1 MQNAKVFRQIGDTI
15 ESYKSITETLRADM
29 EDMKSQMRVVTEEN
43 SNLKNALMNL
53 QSDIKNNEAKVND
66 IIPSQLDNKIE
77 QDFGILNSTSSQFQL
92 QTTRSLQLISARQES
107 LEREVEQIT
116 NQQNVGPPESSI
128 ETLTKNLTARVT
140 GTVTTCT

>member
-1 MQNAKVFRQIGDTI
+1 
-15 ESYKSITETLRADM
+15 M

-53 QSDIKNNEAKVND
+53 QSDIKNNEAKVSD

-77 QDFGILNSTSSQFQL
+77 HDFEILNSTSSQFQL
-92 QTTRSLQLISARQES
+92 QTTRSLQLISARQVS

-116 NQQNVGPPESSI
+116 NQQNVWPPESSI

-140 GTVTTCT
+140 GSVTTCT